1 MKVVMRPVSVGL
13 ILGLLG
19 LIFGIA
25 WASYLASNHDDIHRR
40 LAESRRAAI
49 EQKFVLQSG
58 GEAPAAHHSHG
69 AQRGA
74 ANGHG
79 HSAARE
85 GGLEVNAQEHDDPV
99 MEEAHERL
107 TRGHLHAMGLGIL
120 AISVSLVLGFIPAP
134 HNLKTLASACLG
146 TGGIFYPLS
155 WILMGL
161 RTVTL
166 GQEAAARSVI
176 PIAGLS
182 MLLVVTG
189 IVITLVYLLRYAFKG
204 E

>member
-1 MKVVMRPVSVGL
+1 MKIVMRPVSVGL

-19 LIFGIA
+19 LIFGMA
-25 WASYLASNHDDIHRR
+25 WASYLAANHDDIHRR
-40 LAESRRAAI
+40 LAESQRAAI
-49 EQKFVLQSG
+49 EEKFVLQPE
-58 GEAPAAHHSHG
+58 GETPAAHHSHG
-69 AQRGA
+69 TEGGA
-74 ANGHG
+74 ANW
-79 HSAARE
+79 HSAASE
-85 GGLEVNAQEHDDPV
+85 GGLEVHAEAHDDPV

-155 WILMGL
+155 WILMGF

-166 GQEAAARSVI
+166 GQEEAARSVI

-189 IVITLVYLLRYAFKG
+189 IVITLIYLLRYAFKG